1 MSKVRLI
8 SETELPTPQSESAQA
23 DPPPTP
29 KPSETER
36 PSAPSLPA
44 SRESPNPVKVRP
56 PELLEMLETIMKI
69 LNVRMSAALA
79 MAGAFC
85 LTAAAMVQGT
95 YMSLAISLSF
105 DLCVFLPLAWIAYR
119 AKKD

>member
-1 MSKVRLI
+1 MALKIVA
-8 SETELPTPQSESAQA
+8 ETEVPTPQSESAQA
-23 DPPPTP
+23 DPHPTP

-44 SRESPNPVKVRP
+44 SPASVKPQVRP
-56 PELLEMLETIMKI
+56 PELIEMLETIMKI